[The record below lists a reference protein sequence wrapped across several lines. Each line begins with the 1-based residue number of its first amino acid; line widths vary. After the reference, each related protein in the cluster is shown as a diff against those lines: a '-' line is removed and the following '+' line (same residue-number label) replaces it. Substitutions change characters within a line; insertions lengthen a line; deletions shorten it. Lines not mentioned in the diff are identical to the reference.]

1 MSKDA
6 VPNDP
11 IEERLREVIIGDIE
25 PQTFVVVDYDPAWPE
40 RYRHEEERILAALGE
55 AAP

>member
-25 PQTFVVVDYDPAWPE
+25 PQTIVVVDYDPAWPE